1 MQANYPSNFV
11 AEKIANMFVSLQN
24 VFPVSVPCTTTPLDD
39 ALTTWK
45 LPARAATWSRVVP
58 LLSATCKRFTMKYS
72 GLLWL
77 RCLRLSFPQH
87 FQEKVAKKYG
97 PLDHFLKNKNT
108 ILPFKKNKTTS
119 FLGGLLQYFST
130 PILRKPLDWHHGRIP
145 IVVLQGLRSL
155 AAWKRKWHLP
165 TSMEKVVKN
174 WWNLKTWHVKF
185 GLYLPARA
193 FFAI

>member
-1 MQANYPSNFV
+1 MQYHARPLQSMTPWPPENYPLVQPHEVGSCHCC
-11 AEKIANMFVSLQN
+11 Q
-24 VFPVSVPCTTTPLDD
+24 P
-39 ALTTWK
+39 
-45 LPARAATWSRVVP
+45 PARDSPWNIQGCCGCAA
-58 LLSATCKRFTMKYS
+58 YH
-72 GLLWL
+72 
-77 RCLRLSFPQH
+77 CLFPNTS
-87 FQEKVAKKYG
+87 KKK
-97 PLDHFLKNKNT
+97 LQKNVDHFLKNKNT

-119 FLGGLLQYFST
+119 FLRGLLQYFST

-155 AAWKRKWHLP
+155 AAWKREWHLP
-165 TSMEKVVKN
+165 TSIAKVVKN